1 MFRFFTIKKWYLWSW
16 VGSLIILSSLWV
28 QVKIDVKIN
37 EWFGEFYDMIQKAL
51 GAPNAITIDEYWA
64 SLFSF
69 ITLAAMYV
77 GVAVIV
83 SYFTSHY
90 LFRWRTA
97 MVEYYHSVYEKARKI
112 EGASQR
118 VQEDTI
124 KFSRIMESLGTSLI
138 EAIMI
143 LVEFMPIL
151 FGLSIGIPIFF
162 FGDWDYGLI
171 VGALIWSVGGTI
183 FLIVLG
189 LILRLVGVEYD
200 LQKKEAA
207 YRKIL
212 VIAEDDGTIRPKTI
226 EEYWSSLLSF
236 IILAALY
243 VGVAV
248 LISFFTSHYL
258 FRWRTAMVEWYHSVY
273 DRARKI
279 EGASQRVQED
289 TIKFSRIMES
299 LGTSFIEA
307 IMILVEFMPILFGL
321 SIGIPIFFFGDWDY
335 GLIVGAL
342 IWSVGGTIFLIL
354 LGLILRLVGVEYDLQ
369 KKEAAYRKILVIAE
383 DDGTVRPKTIEE
395 LFDGV
400 RSIHF
405 LSYIRYLYFNIGR
418 IAYLQA
424 NVLSAYVF
432 LAPAIVAGAVTL
444 GVMQQIIRAFGRVEG
459 SMQYILKAWP
469 TIIELA
475 SVYKRLREFESKINQ
490 EELIDEKV

>member
-1 MFRFFTIKKWYLWSW
+1 MFRFFTEKSWYLWSW
-16 VGSLIILSSLWV
+16 AGSFLILSSLWV

-51 GAPNAITIDEYWA
+51 SKPNSITIQEYWS
-64 SLFSF
+64 SLLSF
-69 ITLAAMYV
+69 TTLAAMYV

-83 SYFTSHY
+83 SYFTSHF
-90 LFRWRTA
+90 LFRWRTS
-97 MVEYYHSVYEKARKI
+97 MVEWYHSVYEKARKI

-162 FGDWDYGLI
+162 FGDWNYGLI
-171 VGALIWSVGGTI
+171 VEALIWSLGGTI
-183 FLIVLG
+183 FLIILG

-212 VIAEDDGTIRPKTI
+212 VIAEDDG
-226 EEYWSSLLSF
+226 S
-236 IILAALY
+236 
-243 VGVAV
+243 
-248 LISFFTSHYL
+248 
-258 FRWRTAMVEWYHSVY
+258 
-273 DRARKI
+273 
-279 EGASQRVQED
+279 
-289 TIKFSRIMES
+289 
-299 LGTSFIEA
+299 
-307 IMILVEFMPILFGL
+307 
-321 SIGIPIFFFGDWDY
+321 
-335 GLIVGAL
+335 
-342 IWSVGGTIFLIL
+342 
-354 LGLILRLVGVEYDLQ
+354 
-369 KKEAAYRKILVIAE
+369 
-383 DDGTVRPKTIEE
+383 VRPKNIEE
-395 LFDGV
+395 LFDDV
-400 RSIHF
+400 RKIHF
-405 LSYIRYLYFNIGR
+405 LSYLRYLYFNIGR

-424 NVLSAYVF
+424 NVLSAYIF

-475 SVYKRLREFESKINQ
+475 SVYKRLREFEFKINQ
-490 EELIDEKV
+490 EYSVVKST

>member
-1 MFRFFTIKKWYLWSW
+1 MFRFFKLKKWLVWSW
-16 VGSLIILSSLWV
+16 LGSIIILSSLWL

-51 GAPNAITIDEYWA
+51 SKPNAITIEEYWA
-64 SLFSF
+64 SLLSF
-69 ITLAAMYV
+69 IILAAIYV

-83 SYFTSHY
+83 SFFTSHY
-90 LFRWRTA
+90 LFRWRNA
-97 MVEYYHSVYEKARKI
+97 MVEWYHSVYDKARKI

-138 EAIMI
+138 EALMI
-143 LVEFMPIL
+143 LIEFTPIL
-151 FGLSIGIPIFF
+151 FGLSISIPIFF

-183 FLIVLG
+183 FLVVLG

-212 VIAEDDGTIRPKTI
+212 VVAEDDG
-226 EEYWSSLLSF
+226 S
-236 IILAALY
+236 
-243 VGVAV
+243 
-248 LISFFTSHYL
+248 
-258 FRWRTAMVEWYHSVY
+258 
-273 DRARKI
+273 
-279 EGASQRVQED
+279 
-289 TIKFSRIMES
+289 
-299 LGTSFIEA
+299 
-307 IMILVEFMPILFGL
+307 
-321 SIGIPIFFFGDWDY
+321 
-335 GLIVGAL
+335 
-342 IWSVGGTIFLIL
+342 
-354 LGLILRLVGVEYDLQ
+354 
-369 KKEAAYRKILVIAE
+369 
-383 DDGTVRPKTIEE
+383 VRPKSIEE
-395 LFDGV
+395 LFNGV
-400 RSIHF
+400 REIHF

-469 TIIELA
+469 TVIELA

-490 EELIDEKV
+490 AELIDEKI

>member
-1 MFRFFTIKKWYLWSW
+1 MFRFFTERNWYLWSW
-16 VGSLIILSSLWV
+16 LGSFTILSSLWI

-51 GAPNAITIDEYWA
+51 GSPNAITIEEYWA
-64 SLFSF
+64 SLLSF
-69 ITLAAMYV
+69 IILAAMYV
-77 GVAVIV
+77 GVAVLV
-83 SYFTSHY
+83 SFFTSHY

-97 MVEYYHSVYEKARKI
+97 MVEWYHSVYDKARKI
-112 EGASQR
+112 EGAAQR

-138 EAIMI
+138 EALMI
-143 LVEFMPIL
+143 LIEFMPIL

-171 VGALIWSVGGTI
+171 VGALIWSIGGTI
-183 FLIVLG
+183 FLIILG

-226 EEYWSSLLSF
+226 
-236 IILAALY
+236 
-243 VGVAV
+243 
-248 LISFFTSHYL
+248 
-258 FRWRTAMVEWYHSVY
+258 
-273 DRARKI
+273 D
-279 EGASQRVQED
+279 
-289 TIKFSRIMES
+289 
-299 LGTSFIEA
+299 
-307 IMILVEFMPILFGL
+307 
-321 SIGIPIFFFGDWDY
+321 
-335 GLIVGAL
+335 
-342 IWSVGGTIFLIL
+342 
-354 LGLILRLVGVEYDLQ
+354 
-369 KKEAAYRKILVIAE
+369 
-383 DDGTVRPKTIEE
+383 E
-395 LFDGV
+395 LFDDV
-400 RSIHF
+400 RTIHY
-405 LSYIRYLYFNIGR
+405 LSYLRYLYFNVGR

-475 SVYKRLREFESKINQ
+475 SVYKRLREFENKIEY
-490 EELIDEKV
+490 EEILEEKI